1 MIYLMKNLFA
11 IFIVL
16 TFSGCATIDRSQYT
30 NVMFD
35 EDGSLIE
42 VKFKQPQPYSQEFD
56 MEYCVREYIKNDPI
70 AIGEDKILSYATGE
84 DKIFSYAKV
93 ILGPPS
99 WLLHGQ
105 SEKKTIKATELIIK
119 SSQNH
124 VKTAGR
130 IPHSLDSKAP
140 VTLAFL
146 LTVTANST
154 GTHYIYTD
162 LQRIFHSQNE
172 GYPDVISGW
181 IAMTDKVPKRFYTV
195 YDLLEETVNDIQ
207 ACIIQNI

>member
-93 ILGPPS
+93 ILARISHEG
-99 WLLHGQ
+99 
-105 SEKKTIKATELIIK
+105 IKE
-119 SSQNH
+119 
-124 VKTAGR
+124 
-130 IPHSLDSKAP
+130 
-140 VTLAFL
+140 
-146 LTVTANST
+146 
-154 GTHYIYTD
+154 
-162 LQRIFHSQNE
+162 
-172 GYPDVISGW
+172 SG
-181 IAMTDKVPKRFYTV
+181 
-195 YDLLEETVNDIQ
+195 
-207 ACIIQNI
+207 